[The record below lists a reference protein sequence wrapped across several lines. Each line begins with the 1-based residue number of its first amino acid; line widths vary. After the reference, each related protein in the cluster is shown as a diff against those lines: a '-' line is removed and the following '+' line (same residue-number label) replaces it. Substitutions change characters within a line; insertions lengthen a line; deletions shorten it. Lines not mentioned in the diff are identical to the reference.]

1 MIKKLKLFLEDVKS
15 KKEVEPKKDVVD
27 LSYTKLNNNELLEW
41 FKNVKPIKF
50 EDKELEEIKKLID
63 FKLIDAFFE
72 ENHPYNYLQ
81 INTGLIYSLRRD
93 YYLISLGNINKLSNY
108 YCKGFPN
115 LLKFIREKLV
125 IK

>member
-50 EDKELEEIKKLID
+50 EDKELEKIKKLID

-81 INTGLIYSLRRD
+81 INTGLSYIFGKY
-93 YYLISLGNINKLSNY
+93 
-108 YCKGFPN
+108 
-115 LLKFIREKLV
+115 
-125 IK
+125 

>member
-50 EDKELEEIKKLID
+50 ED
-63 FKLIDAFFE
+63 
-72 ENHPYNYLQ
+72 N
-81 INTGLIYSLRRD
+81 
-93 YYLISLGNINKLSNY
+93 
-108 YCKGFPN
+108 
-115 LLKFIREKLV
+115 
-125 IK
+125 